1 MTGVIIAAGKGERL
15 SNITGGKPKTLLVI
29 NGKPIIQWIIDELSA
44 SGVEKVLI
52 VTGYQSEKI
61 KHYFKINPH
70 ENIKFVY
77 NNLWE
82 EGNGISVLSVGKLVK
97 KESEFLLM
105 MSDHLIGR
113 KVIKDII
120 KEKKRCPLLAVEKKL
135 GKVFDI
141 DDATKVII
149 DNGKVIS
156 IGKELKKF
164 NGVDAGLFLLDFSVF
179 RFLKRSIKKGED
191 TLTGGIKKLIKQ
203 RELHSYSIPDD
214 DYWIDI
220 DSEDTYNKAMQ
231 MWRIR

>member
-29 NGKPIIQWIIDELSA
+29 NGKPIIQWIVDELSA

-82 EGNGISVLSVGKLVK
+82 KGNGISVLSVGKLVK

-141 DDATKVII
+141 IVFQMMII
-149 DNGKVIS
+149 GS
-156 IGKELKKF
+156 ILIQKIHIIRQCKCG
-164 NGVDAGLFLLDFSVF
+164 GLDEKYYT
-179 RFLKRSIKKGED
+179 RAYIKKAFV
-191 TLTGGIKKLIKQ
+191 LFKV
-203 RELHSYSIPDD
+203 P
-214 DYWIDI
+214 
-220 DSEDTYNKAMQ
+220 
-231 MWRIR
+231 